1 MNARRIP
8 YLSFSNAGWFCNEG
22 LRADNRPVSVLMF
35 TAPCT
40 RPSGPRISSP
50 CNGMIKLDNKVS
62 TAARSLSASMAA
74 HARAPSKPLP
84 NASNAVPQILDNF
97 SFFLSSSGKESQL
110 SQTFRAAPGL
120 PANCRKTTL
129 DTAGR
134 PVAVYVNTGNGLF
147 VIPCKVIF
155 AVFFGALPSLPL
167 ASHSSHSCDSC
178 VNSLVFSTPGLSLPR
193 LFLAPANKS

>member
-1 MNARRIP
+1 
-8 YLSFSNAGWFCNEG
+8 
-22 LRADNRPVSVLMF
+22 MF

-50 CNGMIKLDNKVS
+50 CNGMIKLDNNVS

-97 SFFLSSSGKESQL
+97 SFFLSAS
-110 SQTFRAAPGL
+110 
-120 PANCRKTTL
+120 PARSPSCRKFHELRRFTRQL
-129 DTAGR
+129 PQNNARHGR
-134 PVAVYVNTGNGLF
+134 QAVTVYVNTGNGLF
-147 VIPCKVIF
+147 VIPCNVIF
-155 AVFFGALPSLPL
+155 EVFFGSFCL
-167 ASHSSHSCDSC
+167 
-178 VNSLVFSTPGLSLPR
+178 LVRWRPFEPFLGFLRKLSRFSTPGLSLPR